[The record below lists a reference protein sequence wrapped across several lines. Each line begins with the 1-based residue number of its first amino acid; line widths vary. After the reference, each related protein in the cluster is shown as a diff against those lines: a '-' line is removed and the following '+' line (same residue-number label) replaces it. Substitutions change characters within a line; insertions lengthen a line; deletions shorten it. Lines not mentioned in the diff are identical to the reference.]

1 MGFLRRLPGRARS
14 ALGRR
19 FRNPC
24 TQPLSIRRE
33 RFVRPPRLISA
44 FNRATRRLVR
54 PSPQIRFGDS
64 VFCDEDEITLLL
76 FTQTRALR
84 RLFVPTKKM
93 TVHRSP
99 WSKEEVKELKTH
111 SKARTPVAKIAK
123 AMKRTEGALRRKAGI
138 LGIGLG
144 HDR

>member
-1 MGFLRRLPGRARS
+1 MRPPIRPVRASQIRRWRLLRR
-14 ALGRR
+14 RR
-19 FRNPC
+19 
-24 TQPLSIRRE
+24 
-33 RFVRPPRLISA
+33 
-44 FNRATRRLVR
+44 
-54 PSPQIRFGDS
+54 
-64 VFCDEDEITLLL
+64 ITLLL
-76 FTQTRALR
+76 FTWNKALR
-84 RLFVPTKKM
+84 RLFVPTKKK